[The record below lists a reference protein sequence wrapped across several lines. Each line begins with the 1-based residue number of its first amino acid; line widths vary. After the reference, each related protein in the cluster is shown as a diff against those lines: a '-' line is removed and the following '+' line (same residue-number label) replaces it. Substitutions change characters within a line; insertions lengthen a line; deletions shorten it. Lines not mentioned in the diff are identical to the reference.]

1 MSHISI
7 TPSGK
12 TIRVLWKGH
21 VLATSDH
28 ALDLKEGGAPVVRYI
43 PRADA
48 DMRLFSATERKTRC
62 PYKGEASYF
71 SLQDGAEHA
80 DNAVWSYETPIV
92 DAAAIAG
99 HLAFYPNVVTFEE
112 G

>member
-1 MSHISI
+1 MSHITI

-12 TIRVLWKGH
+12 TIRVLWNGQ
-21 VLATSDH
+21 VIATSEH
-28 ALDLKEGGAPVVRYI
+28 ALDLKEGGAPIVRYI
-43 PRADA
+43 PHSDA
-48 DMRLFSATERKTRC
+48 DMRFFIATDRKTRC

-71 SLQDGAEHA
+71 SLKDGAAQA
-80 DNAVWSYETPIV
+80 DNAVWSYVTPIA

-99 HLAFYPNVVTFEE
+99 HLAFYPNIVTFEE